1 MHVGMSTFFQNLT
14 GRHTDGEVYRHELS
28 MADLAEPLGFDGVW
42 APEHHFDDYTMCPNV
57 IQFLTWV
64 AARTTRVKLGS
75 MVVVLPWHDPM
86 WVAEQF
92 AVLDHVSGG
101 RGILGI
107 GRGLGRIEFE
117 GYRIPMHESRQRFV
131 EYADAIIKGFATGYL
146 EYDGAL
152 YQQPRTAIRPF
163 PLRPLAGRI
172 YASAASPESAPVMAR
187 LGVGIMIIAQKPWPA
202 VVAELDTYRQ
212 VYREV
217 NGAEAPK
224 PLLVT
229 FTAVHESEAGA
240 REMYERYIMGYCR
253 SALEHYEFAN
263 AHLATIP
270 GYEYY
275 GKLAA
280 NLATHGSEP
289 FLRFLADLQV
299 WGTPARVTEQIIEN
313 IRLIDGA
320 GVICVFSYGGMP
332 HDVAKASI
340 RLFAEKVLPT
350 LRAHDVGVRVG
361 ESMPAA
367 AA

>member
-14 GRHTDGEVYRHELS
+14 GTHSDADVYRHELS

-57 IQFLTWV
+57 LQFLTWV
-64 AARTTRVKLGS
+64 AARTSRVKLGS

-86 WVAEQF
+86 WVAEQL

-101 RGILGI
+101 RAILGI
-107 GRGLGRIEFE
+107 GRGLGRIEFD
-117 GYRIPMHESRQRFV
+117 GYRIPMADSRQRFIEYSEAIIRGFETGFM
-131 EYADAIIKGFATGYL
+131 EYAGTHYR
-146 EYDGAL
+146 
-152 YQQPRTAIRPF
+152 QPRTAIRPTPF
-163 PLRPLAGRI
+163 RSLAGRV

-187 LGVGIMIIAQKPWPA
+187 LGVGIMIIAQKPWA
-202 VVAELDTYRQ
+202 STVEELDTYRR

-217 NGAEAPK
+217 NGTEAPK

-229 FTAVHESEAGA
+229 FAAVHESEEGA

-275 GKLAA
+275 GRLAE
-280 NLATHGSEP
+280 NLAKHGADR
-289 FLRFLADLQV
+289 FVRFLADLQV
-299 WGTPARVTEQIIEN
+299 WGTPARVTEQILEN
-313 IRLIDGA
+313 IHRIDGA
-320 GVICVFSYGGMP
+320 GIICVFSYGGMP
-332 HDVAKASI
+332 HDLAKTSI
-340 RLFAEKVLPT
+340 RLFAERVLPA
-350 LRAHDVGVRVG
+350 LKAHDAGETVGAARG
-361 ESMPAA
+361 AA
-367 AA
+367 A

>member
-14 GRHTDGEVYRHELS
+14 GRHGDADVYRHELS

-64 AARTTRVKLGS
+64 AARTARVKLGS

-92 AVLDHVSGG
+92 SVLDHVSGG

-117 GYRIPMHESRQRFV
+117 GYRIPMSESRQRFV
-131 EYADAIIKGFATGYL
+131 EYSEALIRGFATGYM
-146 EYDGAL
+146 EYDGTL
-152 YQQPRTAIRPF
+152 YRQPRTAIRPF

-172 YASAASPESAPVMAR
+172 YASATSPESAPVMAR

-212 VYREV
+212 IYREV
-217 NGAEAPK
+217 NGTAAPK

-229 FTAVHESEAGA
+229 FTAVHESEDGA

-263 AHLATIP
+263 AHLAAIP

-280 NLATHGSEP
+280 NLAKHGAEP

-299 WGTPARVTEQIIEN
+299 WGTPARVTEQVVEN
-313 IRLIDGA
+313 IRCIDGA

-332 HDVAKASI
+332 HDVAKSNI
-340 RLFAEKVLPT
+340 RLFAEQVLPT
-350 LRAHDVGVRVG
+350 LRAHDVGAEVG
-361 ESMPAA
+361 GEVPAA
-367 AA
+367 A